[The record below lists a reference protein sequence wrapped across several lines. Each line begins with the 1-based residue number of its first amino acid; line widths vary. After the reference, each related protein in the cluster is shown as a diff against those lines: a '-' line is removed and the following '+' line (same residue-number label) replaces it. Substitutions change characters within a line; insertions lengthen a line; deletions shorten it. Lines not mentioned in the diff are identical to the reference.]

1 MSISAPQIGEVTDL
15 IFIIGSNTAECHPL
29 IARQVIRAQARGAK
43 LIVADPRLTE
53 MAEKADLWIRTPLG
67 HDTPLINGM
76 LHVIIKENLHKP
88 EFLAAHSVGF
98 EDVARAVEAYPP
110 EKVEQMS
117 RMPAEQIVRAARM
130 YANANAAAI
139 LWAMGVTQFSHGV
152 GNVVSLANLAIT
164 CGQIGRPGA
173 GVCPLR
179 GQNNVEGAGD
189 MGALPNKY
197 PGGGLVTDP
206 EVRARFEGEWGTTLS
221 GEIGVRATEVP
232 HAINSGKL
240 RTLLVF
246 GENPLMSDP
255 DSGRFREEIQKLDLL
270 ILIDMF
276 MNETAR
282 YADYVLPAAGWPE
295 KDGTFTNTERR
306 VQRVRAAVPPPGGAR
321 PDWTV
326 FRDLA
331 ARLGYAGLNY
341 ETAEDIWNEVRRV
354 GPARF
359 GGISYERLDRLPGI
373 QWPCPSEDHPG
384 TEFLY
389 EGGVFLKPD
398 GKAHLRPVLF
408 DPYTIPDGAALG
420 FKDAICGHIYEHA
433 DAQYPFIVT
442 TGRRVMHYHTGTM
455 TRKSPLLEQLA
466 PEEKIELN
474 PADAAKLGVR
484 EGDYI
489 KVETRRGFIISRAWV
504 TERVAPGNLFSTFHF
519 WESCCNELTNAEV
532 LDPVSHIPPLK
543 VSAARVAKA
552 THAEAQAWRD
562 RIAAAYR
569 VKVEQ
574 AGVGTAGALATGVQT

>member
-1 MSISAPQIGEVTDL
+1 MSISAPQIGEITDL

-29 IARQVIRAQARGAK
+29 IARQVIKAQRRGAK
-43 LIVADPRLTE
+43 LVVADPRLTE

-98 EDVARAVEAYPP
+98 EDVARAVEAYSP
-110 EKVEQMS
+110 EAVERMS

-130 YANANAAAI
+130 YAGAKAAAI
-139 LWAMGVTQFSHGV
+139 LWAMGITQFSHGV
-152 GNVVSLANLAIT
+152 GNVVSLANLAVS

-197 PGGGLVTDP
+197 PGGGHVTDP
-206 EVRARFEGEWGTTLS
+206 AARSHVEGIWGVPLP
-221 GEIGVRATEVP
+221 GEIGVHSTEVP
-232 HAINSGKL
+232 HAINAGKL
-240 RTLLVF
+240 KTLFIF

-255 DSGRFREEIQKLDLL
+255 DAGRLREEVQKLDL
-270 ILIDMF
+270 IVLIDMF

-306 VQRVRAAVPPPGGAR
+306 VQRVRAAVPAPGGAR

-331 ARLGYAGLNY
+331 ARLGYAGMDY
-341 ETAEDIWNEVRRV
+341 ARAEEMWDEVRRI

-359 GGISYERLDRLPGI
+359 GGISYARLDAMPGI
-373 QWPCPSEDHPG
+373 QWPCPDEDHPG

-389 EGGVFLKPD
+389 EGGVFARPD
-398 GKAHLRPVLF
+398 GKAHLKPVLF

-433 DAQYPFIVT
+433 DEHYPFIMT

-455 TRKSPLLEQLA
+455 TRKSPLLEGLA

-474 PADAAKLGVR
+474 PADAAAMGVR

-489 KVETRRGFIISRAWV
+489 KVETRRGSIVSKAWV
-504 TERVAPGNLFSTFHF
+504 TERVAPGNVFSTFHF

-532 LDPVSHIPPLK
+532 LDPTSRIPPLK
-543 VSAARVAKA
+543 VSAARV
-552 THAEAQAWRD
+552 TRSTIAEAQAWRR
-562 RIAAAYR
+562 RIGEAYR
-569 VKVEQ
+569 VPVEQ
-574 AGVGTAGALATGVQT
+574 AGVGTAGAQATGVQT